1 MLSRGA
7 LGLASPRV
15 RRGLALSWTAL
26 FILSLLLQYVSFVTA
41 PAALAAHNEG
51 IFELEGNALDQ
62 ATAGA
67 DWENGPEGATAA
79 FFAGAASEAEANDST
94 YFTGGGSKDEND
106 VPSWEITSTSVP
118 DKDELTDAYGAIYQS
133 GGETWFYFG
142 ADRFD
147 NDGDAQIGFWFFQ
160 KKVGIA
166 NGDFTGKHTDG
177 DVLILSEYTNGG
189 VVDLVCAYEW
199 DGSGGGSNIAKRG
212 DCDPATSGSNLNLVA
227 AGAECDVADGTFD
240 ICAVTNADTATAPWT
255 FTNKDGGHNFAAGQF
270 FEGGINLSAMFGGD
284 PPCFGTFLA
293 ETRSSQE
300 TDAQLKDFAFGSLNT
315 CVPPT
320 IATQVRQ
327 DGQSLG
333 SVGTISLG
341 DTVTDHATFSGNH
354 GAVTGSAAFHVCF
367 NASSTPN
374 CATGGTAAGT
384 DTISGGAAD
393 SDPFT
398 PSAVGYYCFR
408 VDYTPT
414 ADSEYLAGSHTNQ
427 TTECFQVLPANVTIA
442 KKADA
447 GSVEAGD
454 QIGFTLSWGNT
465 KPGKATGVVITDTL
479 PADPGLSWHIAGS
492 TGTGSTCAIAAG
504 VLTCNVGTIDGNIEV
519 SGTVHIVSDTTEAS
533 CGTIDNTGAI
543 TSSNDGS
550 GEASASVIVVCPES
564 LFIDKQLAD
573 TGATDPDLN
582 VPLAEIGDTLH
593 YTLAYAGAGPI
604 TNAVITDVIPEG
616 LEYVDGSAA
625 GDANF
630 TFDSYDATT
639 RTLTWT
645 AATLPSPASGAVT
658 YDALVLASA
667 PDEPQPLVNVATI
680 VSDRTPPDSDQE
692 SVAVLAPPEALTP
705 PPTDVVS
712 PATASGNPG
721 FTLML
726 ILLAI
731 AGLAIGIGFV
741 TPAPPAASGRPDRER

>member
-26 FILSLLLQYVSFVTA
+26 FVLSLLLQYAAFAAA
-41 PAALAAHNEG
+41 PSALAAHNEG
-51 IFELEGNALDQ
+51 IFELDGNALDQ
-62 ATAGA
+62 GTAGA
-67 DWENGPEGATAA
+67 DWQNGPEGASAS
-79 FFAGAASEAEANDST
+79 FFAGAATEAEANDST

-106 VPSWEITSTSVP
+106 IPSWAITSNAVP
-118 DKDELTDAYGAIYQS
+118 DKDELTDAYGAIYES

-160 KKVGIA
+160 RKVGIA
-166 NGDFTGKHTDG
+166 NGDFTGTHKDG

-199 DGSGGGSNIAKRG
+199 DGSGGGSNIAQPG
-212 DCDPATSGSNLNLVA
+212 DCDPATNGSNLNLVA

-240 ICAVTNADTATAPWT
+240 ICAVTNPDTATAPWT
-255 FTNKDGGHNFAAGQF
+255 FTNKDGDHDFAAGQF
-270 FEGGINLSAMFGGD
+270 FEGGINLSSMFGGN
-284 PPCFGTFLA
+284 PPCFATFLA

-300 TDAQLKDFAFGSLNT
+300 TDAQLKDFALGSLST

-327 DGQSLG
+327 NGQSLG

-341 DTVTDHATFSGNH
+341 DTVTDHATFSGSH
-354 GAVTGSAAFHVCF
+354 GAVEGTATFHVCF

-374 CATGGTAAGT
+374 CGSGGTAAGS

-398 PSAVGYYCFR
+398 PTAAGFYCFR

-442 KKADA
+442 KTADD
-447 GSVEAGD
+447 GTVNAGD

-465 KPGKATGVVITDTL
+465 GDGKATGVVVTDTL
-479 PADPGLSWHIAGS
+479 PSEPGLSWHIAGS
-492 TGTGSTCAIAAG
+492 TGTGSTCAIATG
-504 VLTCNVGTIDGNIEV
+504 VLTCNVGTIDGNTEV

-543 TSSNDGS
+543 ESGNDGS

-582 VPLAEIGDTLH
+582 VPLAEVGDTLH

-630 TFDSYDATT
+630 TFDSYDPTT

-658 YDALVLASA
+658 YDALVLESA
-667 PDEPQPLVNVATI
+667 PEQPQPLVNVATI

-692 SVAVLAPPEALTP
+692 SVAVLAPPQELTP
-705 PPTDVVS
+705 PPTDLFA
-712 PATASGNPG
+712 PATSTSNPG

-731 AGLAIGIGFV
+731 AGLTIGIGFV
-741 TPAPPAASGRPDRER
+741 TPAPSAATRRPDRRR